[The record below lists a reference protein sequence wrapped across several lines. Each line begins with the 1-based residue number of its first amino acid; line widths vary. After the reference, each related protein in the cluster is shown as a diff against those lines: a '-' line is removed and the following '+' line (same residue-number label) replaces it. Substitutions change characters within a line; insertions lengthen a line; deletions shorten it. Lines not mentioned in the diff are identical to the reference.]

1 VVELVLDSREVQVA
15 AVDILDLVPY
25 TSVAA
30 VAVMDTQ
37 MLEQF
42 Q

>member
-1 VVELVLDSREVQVA
+1 MELHPQELQVA
-15 AVDILDLVPY
+15 AVDILDLVLY
-25 TSVAA
+25 MSVAA
-30 VAVMDTQ
+30 VAVTDTQ

>member
-1 VVELVLDSREVQVA
+1 VVDLALDIKEVQVA

-30 VAVMDTQ
+30 VAVTDTE

>member
-1 VVELVLDSREVQVA
+1 VVELALDPQELQVA

-30 VAVMDTQ
+30 VAVTDTQ

>member
-1 VVELVLDSREVQVA
+1 MELHPKELQVS
-15 AVDILDLVPY
+15 AVDIRNLVLY
-25 TSVAA
+25 MSVAA
-30 VAVMDTQ
+30 VAVTDTE